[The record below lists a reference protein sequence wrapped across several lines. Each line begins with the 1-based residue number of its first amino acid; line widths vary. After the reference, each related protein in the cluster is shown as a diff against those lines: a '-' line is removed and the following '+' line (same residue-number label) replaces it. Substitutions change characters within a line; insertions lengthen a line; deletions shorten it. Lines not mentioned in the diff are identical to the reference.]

1 MLRLKG
7 ATSNYACVWCKI
19 HKTVKYP
26 TWSYSGRWASLN
38 ANSYRHFDWK
48 SGKTETAST
57 VVAIWTEFTEIYKIL
72 NDRNLEKDPT
82 EFFMKAK
89 EWISLFVSLNGKRE
103 GYERAWVTPYM
114 HIMVTHIPKFFELHK
129 SVKIFTGQEVEKNN
143 DVALAIILRKSNKWD
158 SAGDVLQQQQCQWEL
173 KEHKQEVCSYTMC
186 KESWG
191 YWN

>member
-1 MLRLKG
+1 MLWLKG
-7 ATSNYACVWCKI
+7 ATSNYACAWCKI

-26 TWSYSGRWASLN
+26 TWLYSGRWASLN

-72 NDRNLEKDPT
+72 NDWNLEKDPT

-89 EWISLFVSLNGKRE
+89 EWLSLFVSFNGKRE

>member
-1 MLRLKG
+1 MLWLKG
-7 ATSNYACVWCKI
+7 ATSNYACAWGKI

-38 ANSYRHFDWK
+38 ANIYRHFDWK

-103 GYERAWVTPYM
+103 GYETAWVTPYM
-114 HIMVTHIPKFFELHK
+114 HIMVTHIPKQISQNIYRARGWKEQWCSSCNNSEK
-129 SVKIFTGQEVEKNN
+129 VQQVVICRRCSATTAMSVG
-143 DVALAIILRKSNKWD
+143 A
-158 SAGDVLQQQQCQWEL
+158 
-173 KEHKQEVCSYTMC
+173 
-186 KESWG
+186 
-191 YWN
+191 

>member
-1 MLRLKG
+1 MNVDGQEVKTEFYLGGNYKFNLKMLRLKG
-7 ATSNYACVWCKI
+7 ATSNYACAWCKI

-57 VVAIWTEFTEIYKIL
+57 VVAIWTEFAEIYKIV
-72 NDRNLEKDPT
+72 NDWNLEKDPI

-114 HIMVTHIPKFFELHK
+114 HIMVHTFPSSLSSTNQSKY
-129 SVKIFTGQEVEKNN
+129 
-143 DVALAIILRKSNKWD
+143 
-158 SAGDVLQQQQCQWEL
+158 LQGKRL
-173 KEHKQEVCSYTMC
+173 KRTMM
-186 KESWG
+186 
-191 YWN
+191 